1 MTQTATF
8 ASNRQPNLLI
18 PSDAAF
24 FPFIEYCI
32 QRDIGDM
39 RSLTAR
45 IVLFVLAAV
54 MVVHAAEPVIFPT
67 VSFYTLSKERVTLP
81 ADLHGDRNLLLLY
94 FDLTQQRDIDD
105 WNAVIDRW
113 RASDPSLSSYTL
125 LVSPQKNILSRWW
138 QNASIRSASPDANH
152 WPTTLPIYVDK
163 RAFERQLSIPSEKQV
178 VLLLTDRKGRVLSR
192 VIGSSTD
199 NSRGAIK
206 TALTVAGSPP
216 APGPAPTSPAS
227 SH

>member
-1 MTQTATF
+1 MTQTTTL

-18 PSDAAF
+18 PCDAAF
-24 FPFIEYCI
+24 FPFTEYCI
-32 QRDIGDM
+32 QREIGDM

-45 IVLFVLAAV
+45 IVLFTLAAV
-54 MVVHAAEPVIFPT
+54 MAVHASEPVVFPT

-81 ADLHGDRNLLLLY
+81 ADLHGDRTLLLLY

-138 QNASIRSASPDANH
+138 QNASIRNASPDANH

-163 RAFERQLSIPSEKQV
+163 RAFERQLSISSEKQV

-199 NSRGAIK
+199 KSRSAMK
-206 TALTVAGSPP
+206 TALTAAGSPP
-216 APGPAPTSPAS
+216 APGPAPASPAS